1 MSHDQEVYR
10 INSEYRAAMDE
21 ASEKYKQFVGMA
33 REAQREYIETAAR
46 LSAELER
53 KLRELAELEEKG

>member
-10 INSEYRAAMDE
+10 IHLEYRAAVAE
-21 ASEKYKQFVGMA
+21 AGEKYQQFVRMA
-33 REAQREYIETAAR
+33 REAQREYIETTAR